1 MTANPE
7 PALPPLHESLTWLTP
22 LSEERAAGLVE
33 FLTEPAPADVVDLGC
48 GWAELLLRVLAA
60 APQAHG
66 RGVDSAAPSIARA
79 TEQARVRGLAT
90 RATFEATPGRDAEL
104 EPADAVICIG
114 ASQIWGPP
122 VEAGQPLD
130 YAAALRAL
138 RGLVR
143 PGGRLVY
150 GEAVWSAP
158 PHPAATAPLSGRDD
172 QFVTLEALVELTGRA
187 GFEVVHADP
196 AGLDEWD
203 TFEAGFRARFTRWME
218 THGDDHPAAPDV
230 RRRHEQQR
238 AAYEEGYRGVLG
250 MAYLCLRG

>member
-1 MTANPE
+1 MTEHPE

-22 LSEERAAGLVE
+22 LSEERAAGLVG
-33 FLTEPAPADVVDLGC
+33 FLAEPPPAQVLDLGC
-48 GWAELLLRVLAA
+48 GWGELLLRFLTA
-60 APQAHG
+60 APQARGH
-66 RGVDSAAPSIARA
+66 GVDSASGSISRA
-79 TEQARVRGLAT
+79 VEQARARGLAE
-90 RATFEATPGRDAEL
+90 RVELEVAAGRDADL
-104 EPADAVICIG
+104 TPADAVICIG

-122 VEAGQPLD
+122 VEAAQPLD

-150 GEAVWSAP
+150 GESIWSAP

-172 QFVTLEALVELTGRA
+172 EFVTLEALVQLTRDA
-187 GFEVVHADP
+187 GFDVLRADE
-196 AGLDEWD
+196 ADLDEWD
-203 TFEAGFRARFTRWME
+203 TFEAGFRDRFARWLA
-218 THGDDHPAAPDV
+218 THDEDHPAAPEI